1 MRNVYSSFWCI
12 HTRLYFATLLQCD
25 HQNTMHVC
33 LTRGCLGWEECNN
46 SPWKLRPPI
55 SWRRKTAMTV
65 RLIIPSLDI
74 ANFEMKL
81 RLFFVWF
88 FYSERK
94 GRQEK
99 QPLLLTR
106 ISTTN
111 HLLSFSL
118 FPAAALQRST
128 IGILKY
134 VLHNIFSSRV
144 GFQFYF

>member
-1 MRNVYSSFWCI
+1 MYIVLFDI
-12 HTRLYFATLLQCD
+12 HTRLYFATLLQYD

-81 RLFFVWF
+81 RLFFVCF
-88 FYSERK
+88 FLQRKERK
-94 GRQEK
+94 TGKTAPSFDEDINYKTFAHLFSISCCSSATQHDWHFEICAA
-99 QPLLLTR
+99 QYFFLL
-106 ISTTN
+106 
-111 HLLSFSL
+111 
-118 FPAAALQRST
+118 
-128 IGILKY
+128 K
-134 VLHNIFSSRV
+134 
-144 GFQFYF
+144 

>member
-1 MRNVYSSFWCI
+1 MRNIYSSFWCI

-81 RLFFVWF
+81 RLFFVCF
-88 FYSERK
+88 FYS
-94 GRQEK
+94 EK
-99 QPLLLTR
+99 QPLLLTK
-106 ISTTN
+106 IPTTK
-111 HLLSFSL
+111 HLLSSSL
-118 FPAAALQRST
+118 FPAAALQRSKS
-128 IGILKY
+128 GILKY

-144 GFQFYF
+144 GLQFYF

>member
-1 MRNVYSSFWCI
+1 MYIVLFDI
-12 HTRLYFATLLQCD
+12 HTRLYFATLLQYD

-81 RLFFVWF
+81 RLFFVCF

-99 QPLLLTR
+99 QPLLLTK
-106 ISTTN
+106 ISTTK
-111 HLLSFSL
+111 HLLISFL
-118 FPAAALQRST
+118 FPVAALQHSM

-144 GFQFYF
+144 GFQFYL